1 MSHKE
6 DSIRAS
12 MAKRGDGVCHIE
24 YMPCGATI
32 MAIENADRD
41 GFTDFHLKP
50 TSIETN
56 CGVGNYV
63 TLLAKGNELG
73 FRAEVSIPCGTLVKW
88 EMHQIREIP
97 F

>member
-1 MSHKE
+1 MNNE
-6 DSIRAS
+6 EYRIRAS
-12 MAKRGDGVCHIE
+12 MDKHDSGVCHIE
-24 YMPCGATI
+24 CMPCGATI

-56 CGVGNYV
+56 CGIGNYV
-63 TLLAKGNELG
+63 TLLAKGNSLG
-73 FRAEVSIPCGTLVKW
+73 FRAEVSIPCGTFVKW
-88 EMHQIREIP
+88 EMQHEEIP

>member
-1 MSHKE
+1 MNHE
-6 DSIRAS
+6 EYRIRVS
-12 MAKRGDGVCHIE
+12 MDNLDNGVCHIE
-24 YMPCGATI
+24 YIPCGATI

-56 CGVGNYV
+56 CGVHNYV
-63 TLLAKGNELG
+63 TLLAKGNGLG

-88 EMHQIREIP
+88 EMQRKEIP